1 MKTDSLFYRLF
12 QSFPWIFFEII
23 NRPREDSSLYQF
35 ASVEIKQ
42 TSFRL
47 DGVFLPKTEENQPI
61 YFLEVQFQTDPDFYS
76 RFFAEIFLYLHQT
89 DLKNDW
95 QGVIIYPSRGVD
107 TSDTTRYRELLN
119 NRRVQRVYLDE
130 LDSSI
135 SSLAVKTVKLVIEPE
150 ETAVNQAKEL
160 INQAQTEIVDEVTQR
175 NFIQLIET
183 IIVYKLPRK
192 TLEEIQA
199 MFGLSE
205 LKQTKVYQQG
215 LEEGRQ
221 EGRQEGK
228 IELQLESIP
237 RLLALG
243 LTVEQIANAFALDVE
258 VVQKMANQPSDNG
271 N

>member
-1 MKTDSLFYRLF
+1 
-12 QSFPWIFFEII
+12 
-23 NRPREDSSLYQF
+23 
-35 ASVEIKQ
+35 VEIKQ

-47 DGVFLPKTEENQPI
+47 DGVFLPHTEENQPI

-95 QGVIIYPSRGVD
+95 LGVIIYPSRGVD
-107 TSDTTRYRELLN
+107 TGDTARYRELLN
-119 NRRVQRVYLDE
+119 DHRVQRVYLDE

-135 SSLAVKTVKLVIEPE
+135 SSLALKTVKLVIEPE
-150 ETAVNQAKEL
+150 ETAVNKAKEL
-160 INQAQTEIVDEVTQR
+160 INQAQIEIVDEVTKR

-205 LKQTKVYQQG
+205 LKQTKVYQQA
-215 LEEGRQ
+215 LEA
-221 EGRQEGK
+221 GRQEGK
-228 IELQLESIP
+228 IEGKLESVP
-237 RLLALG
+237 GLLAMG
-243 LTVEQIANAFALDVE
+243 LTVEQIAKALALDVE